1 MKQVVDQLRRTLP
14 PEGLVTDPDR
24 MESYRFDRAM
34 FCPAGEPL
42 AVVLARET
50 AHAQAAVRIPAAA
63 RAVERIA
70 TDLDI
75 TVGVL
80 GHAGD
85 GNMHPTV
92 VFDAADAEQSRRAEA
107 AFDRIMEVGL
117 ELGGTITG
125 EQGVGMLKRD
135 WLRQEIGPVGS
146 AVHRAIKAALD
157 PENIPNPSKVVAL
170 GDL

>member
-14 PEGLVTDPDR
+14 PEALVTDPDR

-50 AHAQAAVRIPAAA
+50 AHVQA
-63 RAVERIA
+63 ERIA

-92 VFDAADAEQSRRAEA
+92 VFDAADAEQSRRTEA
-107 AFDRIMEVGL
+107 AFDRIKEVGL

-125 EQGVGMLKRD
+125 EHGVGMLKRD
-135 WLRQEIGPVGS
+135 WLRQEIGPVGI

-157 PENIPNPSKVVAL
+157 PENIHNPSKVVAL